1 MDHTDH
7 DCLVVVVL
15 SHGEMVPL
23 RDRKGKNFT
32 TILTHDLF
40 SYLHATDNKYP
51 LQTIWEQFT
60 DERCPTL
67 KNKPRIFLISACQG
81 DSIDEGL
88 HVEDSVDGGLKVEDS
103 RHSSFSS
110 AYRSPGRRI
119 EFDITNP
126 FQSTKHCT
134 FDKVKLDRSRTLPQ
148 KDFLVVYSSVSGFYS
163 YRDTV
168 TGTWFIDAFC
178 KIIDDSRDEIDLY
191 SALTMIN
198 REVALEYESTTEGEP
213 KQIPCIV
220 SMLTKLILFKK
231 KQKLTNGHIKNI

>member
-1 MDHTDH
+1 MDHSDH
-7 DCLVVVVL
+7 DCLMVVVL

-23 RDRKGKNFT
+23 KDRKGKYFT

-88 HVEDSVDGGLKVEDS
+88 DVQDGYRNSASTSVY
-103 RHSSFSS
+103 H
-110 AYRSPGRRI
+110 SPGRRI
-119 EFDITNP
+119 EYDARGFSSAKDVQ
-126 FQSTKHCT
+126 FE
-134 FDKVKLDRSRTLPQ
+134 KVQLDRSRTLPQ

-168 TGTWFIDAFC
+168 NGTWFIDAFC
-178 KIIDDSRDEIDLY
+178 SVLDETHGDIDLY
-191 SALTMIN
+191 TVLTMIN
-198 REVALEYESTTEGEP
+198 REVALEYQTTSRDQF

-220 SMLTKLILFKK
+220 SMLTKLIQF
-231 KQKLTNGHIKNI
+231 QKNEALTNGYIKKST